1 MLPDKS
7 MDEVNMNGFGGPG
20 QPGRGNVGMAVL
32 AGAGVAIVGALIWGV
47 IAYATKY
54 QFSVIAVLV
63 GFAVGT
69 VMARVG
75 GARSTALGVAS
86 AVLAVAGCALGSLVA
101 EILVFQRQGAPMSA
115 ILADLNVVFRFY
127 PSAVGGLGFVFWALA
142 ALYGYRVAM
151 GMPMRWGLGRR
162 RTSSRGPVPGQPY
175 GAPGQPYGAP
185 GDGYN
190 VGQAYGAPGQPYGA
204 PGDGY
209 NAGQAYGAPPGA
221 APQPGGAAP
230 GPAEPNF
237 GFKQPPPGFDSPQP
251 PAP

>member
-1 MLPDKS
+1 
-7 MDEVNMNGFGGPG
+7 MNGFGAPG

-101 EILVFQRQGAPMSA
+101 EILVILRHGVPMSA

-127 PSAVGGLGFVFWALA
+127 PSAVGGLGFVFWAFA

-151 GMPMRWGLGRR
+151 GMPMRWGRGRR
-162 RTSSRGPVPGQPY
+162 RMPAPSGPVPGQPYGTPGQPY

-190 VGQAYGAPGQPYGA
+190 VGQAYGAP
-204 PGDGY
+204 PGG
-209 NAGQAYGAPPGA
+209 